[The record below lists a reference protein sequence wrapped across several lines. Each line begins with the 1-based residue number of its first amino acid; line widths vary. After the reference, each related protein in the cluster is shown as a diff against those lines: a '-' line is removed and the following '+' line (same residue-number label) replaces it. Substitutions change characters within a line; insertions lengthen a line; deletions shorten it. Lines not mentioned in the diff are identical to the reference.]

1 MLPWHIM
8 KRLILSI
15 FIINSIAVLPL
26 KAGILD
32 SLFGKDSCRSYSDY
46 TCKQLENSSYNVY
59 FFYPDNSEDYIG
71 VSRSL
76 SNCNSMAVTHANR
89 KNLKR
94 SDGWGYI
101 CCLKTKNSECAEK
114 HR

>member
-1 MLPWHIM
+1 MCKLLFTT
-8 KRLILSI
+8 LITLMFLIS
-15 FIINSIAVLPL
+15 PL
-26 KAGILD
+26 KAGIFD
-32 SLFGKDSCRSYSDY
+32 SLFGRDSCKSYSDY

-89 KNLKR
+89 NNLKR

-101 CCLKTKNSECAEK
+101 CCLKTNNSECAEK